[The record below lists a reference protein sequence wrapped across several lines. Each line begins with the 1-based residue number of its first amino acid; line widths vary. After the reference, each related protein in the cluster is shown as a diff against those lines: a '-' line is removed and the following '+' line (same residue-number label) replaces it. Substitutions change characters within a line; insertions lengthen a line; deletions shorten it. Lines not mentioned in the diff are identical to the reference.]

1 MALRAPPLAI
11 TAALLATCLGPGPA
25 SATPVETTGH
35 AIRNGTRAPQV
46 VPLTAGQQLAIG
58 YLYTPG
64 NPGNPFC
71 TGTLVAPR
79 VVATAAHCTRGLG
92 PEAIGFGIGVD
103 PADPVG
109 LFPLVQVAEFGDPDI
124 DAALLFLEGDAVAQV
139 PDVEPL
145 PVNRTSLDGA
155 DGESLVGRQVEVAGF
170 GQTGEATSG
179 RFFASVRL
187 VEINPEFVVVDGEG
201 LQGLCFGDSG
211 GPIITMNAAGA
222 PVILGVE
229 HGGDDSCVGRDYLT
243 RLDPLGDWLEAAV
256 AATEPLVQVGGPCG
270 SLTFRGRCAGNTAEW
285 CDESGRVAAVDC
297 GVADRACGYIDDET
311 GYYCTTTKA
320 CDLDAAGECIDSP
333 EMAGFIADGP
343 QRVEFVGGCV
353 TAPDD
358 HDRSPGG
365 LLLLPIL
372 WVAYRLRA

>member
-1 MALRAPPLAI
+1 MARSSLTLTIAAVVCAGALHAAPAV
-11 TAALLATCLGPGPA
+11 AE
-25 SATPVETTGH
+25 PVDSVSQS
-35 AIRNGTRAPQV
+35 IRNGTRTPQV

-58 YLYTPG
+58 FLYTPG
-64 NPGNPFC
+64 NPSNPFC

-79 VVATAAHCTRGLG
+79 VVATAAHCTRGMG
-92 PEAIGFGIGVD
+92 PEAIAFGIGVD

-124 DAALLFLEGDAVAQV
+124 DAALLFLQGDAVAEV

-145 PVNRTSLDGA
+145 PVNRTSLGGA
-155 DGESLVGRQVEVAGF
+155 DGESLIGRQVEVAGY
-170 GQTGEATSG
+170 GQTGEATTG

-187 VEINPEFVVVDGEG
+187 VEIDPEFVVVDGEG

-211 GPIITMNAAGA
+211 GPVITMNAAGA
-222 PVILGVE
+222 PVVLGVE

-270 SLTFRGRCAGNTAEW
+270 GLTFRGRCVGNTAEW

-320 CDLDAAGECIDSP
+320 CELGADGECVDSP
-333 EMAGFIADGP
+333 EMAGFIEDGP
-343 QRVEFVGGCV
+343 QRVEFVGGCTV
-353 TAPDD
+353 RPGER
-358 HDRSPGG
+358 DRHPIG
-365 LLLLPIL
+365 LLCTALLL
-372 WVAYRLRA
+372 TLCRRRG

>member
-1 MALRAPPLAI
+1 MARIAPHLLLSVVALAWSVP
-11 TAALLATCLGPGPA
+11 AAAQA
-25 SATPVETTGH
+25 PVDTMSQ

-46 VPLTAGQQLAIG
+46 VPLTPGQQLAIG

-64 NPGNPFC
+64 NPSNPFC

-79 VVATAAHCTRGLG
+79 VVVTAAHCTRGQG
-92 PEAIGFGIGVD
+92 PESLAFGIGID

-109 LFPLVQVAEFGDPDI
+109 LFPLVQVAEYGDTDI

-139 PDVEPL
+139 PEVEPL
-145 PVNRTSLDGA
+145 PVNRASLDGA
-155 DGESLVGRQVEVAGF
+155 DGESLLGRQVEVAGY
-170 GQTGEATSG
+170 GQTGDASTG

-187 VEINPEFVVVDGEG
+187 VEIDPEFVVVDGEG

-270 SLTFRGRCAGNTAEW
+270 GLTFAGRCVGNTAEW

-297 GVADRACGYIDDET
+297 GVHDRACGFIDDET

-320 CDLDAAGECIDSP
+320 CDLDDQGECIDDP
-333 EMAGFIADGP
+333 EMAGFIADGA
-343 QRVEFVGGCV
+343 QRVEFVGGCGTV
-353 TAPDD
+353 PG
-358 HDRSPGG
+358 RSPRVPVEWLLPLP
-365 LLLLPIL
+365 LLLA
-372 WVAYRLRA
+372 AYRLR